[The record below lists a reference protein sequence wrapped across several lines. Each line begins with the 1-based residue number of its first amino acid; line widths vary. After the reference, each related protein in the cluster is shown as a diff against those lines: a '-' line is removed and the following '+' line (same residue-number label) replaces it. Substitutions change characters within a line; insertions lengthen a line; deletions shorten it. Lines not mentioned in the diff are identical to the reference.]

1 MQKTILAA
9 TLALTFSANVLAA
22 QSCRYDQ
29 NNQYQQYM
37 GSCTDDNGCY
47 PYNTVRLD
55 GREYAVNADDHW
67 TAFPLYLN
75 GQTYTRGA
83 FIWNDGYKDIYQI
96 CGNFGPDFSRYGYDN
111 STSACPAT
119 QPNGAIFIQRRYE
132 VWSDGSVRNYTGW
145 YETGRTCSAGFV
157 YYGYDNST
165 SACPVE
171 QPSGAVNIQRRYEVW
186 SDGSARNY
194 TGWYETSRSC
204 SAVYR
209 STEIQSQS
217 LSCASYGGVYTEG
230 GNGIS
235 QRKTR
240 EIWSDGAR
248 AWSGWQTIQNTCYRN
263 VTDEKDQRT
272 NACAEGQKGHITTIL
287 RRNHIEY
294 ASDSAKSQ
302 AERNGLNEKN
312 STMWTT
318 VVIENTC
325 KDVPSYSWPEEG
337 TKVTSCSEAK
347 GPGYTG
353 SIIQYGTYHYSYSS
367 LTKKT
372 TSTFDETSTSEN
384 CAPPNLAFADV
395 RMETYT
401 AACDDGQTGVKT
413 FYRNAATNLAGT
425 KSYPNGD
432 GWALLSSNCT
442 SNAIENS
449 SIQAQTAIEEPQ
461 GLISN
466 LSVTSSSLMKS
477 SDSIKYLA
485 SLKSKAWD
493 AKETHNLEIVVDDL
507 AGYKYSAAK
516 VSELATGFVDAVGTS
531 KANVFIS
538 LPYSAS
544 QMVGVG
550 EITSA
555 NARQTII
562 KSVDLIGGVAKVKYR
577 IATGSGNDKDKE
589 ATVNI
594 LSGKAKS
601 LNVIIK

>member
-1 MQKTILAA
+1 MRLRNGIIDLNKTINKMQKTILAA
-9 TLALTFSANVLAA
+9 ALALIFSANALAA

-47 PYNTVRLD
+47 PYNTIRLD
-55 GREYAVNADDHW
+55 GREYAADADDHW
-67 TAFPLYLN
+67 TPFPLYLN
-75 GQTYTRGA
+75 GQKYTRGD
-83 FIWNDGYKDIYQI
+83 FVWDDGYKQIYQV
-96 CGNFGPDFSRYGYDN
+96 CGNFGPDFSRYGYEN
-111 STSACPAT
+111 STSSCPSE
-119 QPNGAIFIQRRYE
+119 QPSGTVFVQRRYE
-132 VWSDGSVRNYTGW
+132 IWSDGSTKNYGGW
-145 YETGRTCSAGFV
+145 YETGRTCSA
-157 YYGYDNST
+157 
-165 SACPVE
+165 
-171 QPSGAVNIQRRYEVW
+171 
-186 SDGSARNY
+186 
-194 TGWYETSRSC
+194 
-204 SAVYR
+204 VYR
-209 STEIQSQS
+209 GTETQNQS
-217 LSCASYGGVYTEG
+217 LSCAAYGGVYTEG
-230 GNGIS
+230 GNGIAQS
-235 QRKTR
+235 RSR
-240 EIWSDGAR
+240 EVWSDGAR

-263 VTDEKDQRT
+263 VTDEKNRSV
-272 NACAEGQKGHITTIL
+272 NACAEGQKNHITTIE

-294 ASDSAKSQ
+294 AADANKTQ
-302 AERNGLNEKN
+302 AEKDELIKKN
-312 STMWTT
+312 ASAWTT

-325 KDVPSYSWPEEG
+325 ETLPDHTWDEKNR
-337 TKVTSCSEAK
+337 TKVLSCSEEK

-353 SIIQYGTYHYSYSS
+353 SIIKYGTYYYSYSS

-372 TSTFDETSTSEN
+372 TSRFEEKSKSEN

-401 AACDDGQTGVKT
+401 AACDEKQSGVKT
-413 FYRNAATNLAGT
+413 FYRNVATDLAGT

-477 SDSIKYLA
+477 SDSTKYLD
-485 SLKSKAWD
+485 SLKDKAWS
-493 AKETHNLEIVVDDL
+493 AKDSHNLEIVVDDL
-507 AGYKYSAAK
+507 AGYKYSASK
-516 VSELATGFVDAVGTS
+516 VSELATGFVDAVGVN

-538 LPYSAS
+538 LPYNAS

-555 NARQTII
+555 NAKQTII
-562 KSVDLIGGVAKVKYR
+562 KSVNLTNGVATVKYR

-594 LSGKAKS
+594 LSGKAKN